1 MEPGI
6 GRSIREGFRAANR
19 SWAGM
24 GFFLGCWFLV
34 TMIAVVLLSLTRPP
48 QELFQQRTEL
58 PAGERTLTPPVLPAT
73 SQPTHKTDMFKQLAS
88 TESTPA
94 PAGDTTTAT
103 ATVTAT
109 TTPSSDVTKAALP
122 AAAAP
127 TPASEAAKVAM
138 PAATPAKSAETIKR
152 QRAAEQDRIVADWFK
167 RAWPALLFCVAMF
180 IVVNV
185 WLSGGQIGYLAK
197 LVNRQPATV
206 SDFVA
211 TGTAS
216 FGTLLGA
223 SLVLL
228 LALGGLSLLVAL
240 VVVLLSALSRVTPGW
255 FVGILGLLLGLG
267 AIIGLLWLF
276 VRAAFWF
283 IAIVIEHQGIVN
295 GLKASFRASRGRW
308 WPVAGLGVVMVA
320 IGYGVWVPFGILEW
334 VGNLIGGGTAVG
346 LGLISN
352 VVGLVASLYVG
363 FTTLAAYLCFYTDA
377 KTTPAQPPV
386 GAVTP

>member
-6 GRSIREGFRAANR
+6 GRSIREGFRVANR
-19 SWAGM
+19 SWAGI

-48 QELFQQRTEL
+48 QELFQQRTES
-58 PAGERTLTPPVLPAT
+58 PAGERTLTPPILPAT
-73 SQPTHKTDMFKQLAS
+73 SQPTRKTDVFKQLAA
-88 TESTPA
+88 TEATPA
-94 PAGDTTTAT
+94 PSGDTATAT
-103 ATVTAT
+103 ATVTAA
-109 TTPSSDVTKAALP
+109 TTPSSDVTKAAP
-122 AAAAP
+122 PTAAAP
-127 TPASEAAKVAM
+127 PMPASEAAKVT
-138 PAATPAKSAETIKR
+138 TPAGSPETLKR

-180 IVVNV
+180 IVANV

-197 LVNRQPATV
+197 LVTNQPAKL
-206 SDFVA
+206 SDFISS
-211 TGTAS
+211 GTAS

-240 VVVLLSALSRVTPGW
+240 VVVLLSAVSRVTPGW
-255 FVGILGLLLGLG
+255 FVGILGLLLGPG
-267 AIIGLLWLF
+267 AIIGLVWVF

-283 IAIVIEHQGIVN
+283 IAIVVEHQGIVN
-295 GLKASFRASRGRW
+295 GVKASFRASRGRL

-352 VVGLVASLYVG
+352 VLGLIASLYVG
-363 FTTLAAYLCFYTDA
+363 FTTLAAYLCFYTDT
-377 KTTPAQPPV
+377 KTAPAQPTV
-386 GAVTP
+386 SAITP

>member
-6 GRSIREGFRAANR
+6 GRSIREGFRVANR
-19 SWAGM
+19 SWAGI
-24 GFFLGCWFLV
+24 GFFIGCWFLV

-48 QELFQQRTEL
+48 QALFQQRAEA
-58 PAGERTLTPPVLPAT
+58 PAGGGTITPPRLPIT
-73 SQPTHKTDMFKQLAS
+73 SQPSLTTDVFKQLAATDATTTPTS
-88 TESTPA
+88 NVTTPAAPA
-94 PAGDTTTAT
+94 PATITPSSDATTPAAPT
-103 ATVTAT
+103 TAT
-109 TTPSSDVTKAALP
+109 TTLVKEATKSTTVA
-122 AAAAP
+122 
-127 TPASEAAKVAM
+127 EAADAL
-138 PAATPAKSAETIKR
+138 KR

-197 LVNRQPATV
+197 GVTSQRATL
-206 SDFVA
+206 SDFLSA
-211 TGTAS
+211 GTSS

-228 LALGGLSLLVAL
+228 LVLGGLSLVVAL
-240 VVVLLSALSRVTPGW
+240 VVVILSALSRVTPGW
-255 FVGILGLLLGLG
+255 FVGLLGLLLALGTVVGLT
-267 AIIGLLWLF
+267 WLF

-283 IAIVIEHQGIVN
+283 IAIVVEHQGILN

-308 WPVAGLGVVMVA
+308 WPVAGLGVMMVV
-320 IGYGVWVPFGILEW
+320 IGYGVWVPFGLLEW

-352 VVGLVASLYVG
+352 VFGLIASLYVG

-377 KTTPAQPPV
+377 KTAHAQPAV
-386 GAVTP
+386 SAVTP